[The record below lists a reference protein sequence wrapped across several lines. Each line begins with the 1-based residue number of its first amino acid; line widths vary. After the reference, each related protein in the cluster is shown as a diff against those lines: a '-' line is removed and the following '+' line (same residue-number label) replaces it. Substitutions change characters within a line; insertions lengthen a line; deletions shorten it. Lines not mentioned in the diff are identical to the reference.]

1 MDSVAKAWNF
11 LLETGA
17 GMGLVLI
24 ARWFWKR
31 ISVYSELTALIA
43 PPMGYLFFNGV
54 IPLPFPQSYIATVA
68 WTVGWVLLVSLVGK
82 PTPEPIWAA
91 FQAKVRPTL
100 HPRQLLLWLLGVSGG
115 YLTLAGLLELLRSS
129 TFFSPILLLGL
140 GALIL
145 FFYLLKR
152 KP

>member
-1 MDSVAKAWNF
+1 
-11 LLETGA
+11 
-17 GMGLVLI
+17 
-24 ARWFWKR
+24 
-31 ISVYSELTALIA
+31 
-43 PPMGYLFFNGV
+43 
-54 IPLPFPQSYIATVA
+54 
-68 WTVGWVLLVSLVGK
+68 VLLVSLVGK

-100 HPRQLLLWLLGVSGG
+100 HPRQLFLWLLGVSGG

-129 TFFSPILLLGL
+129 AFFSPLLLLGL